1 MSYSSRSTSADSGNG
16 AEEGGT
22 APLLRMSG
30 ISKAFS
36 GVPALIDVDL
46 DLQRGKVHAL
56 LGQNGAGKSTLISI
70 MSGVLQPDSGTIEID
85 GLPVEFPSPS
95 AALEGGVVA
104 VYQELSL
111 LPNMTVA
118 QNLALGIEP
127 TRAGFIDLR
136 SMEQEARRVL
146 DVLGATDIDPRT
158 AVGDLSIA
166 NQQLVEIAKALV
178 REARIVILDEPSAV
192 LGDDELS
199 LLYAMVRRLTSSG
212 IAVVYI
218 THRLDEVME
227 IADEVCVMRDGRKVV
242 DEPRGDLTQ
251 ADMIK
256 AMVGREVLL
265 NAPPKWQASRSEPQ
279 DGPTLTVSG
288 VTLPGMGSH
297 TLDFSVRSGEILGIA
312 GLTGSG
318 RSRILRML
326 AGLQPP
332 SAGSVHLGE
341 QLIKV
346 RSPRGA
352 IAQGIVLV
360 PEDRKRLGLI
370 LNQSVLNNVI
380 LSILRRLSRYGW
392 LRSAVARTHTAEM
405 VESLS
410 IKTSGPGQE
419 VRLLSGGNQQKV
431 VLARCVSTRPN
442 VLLLDE
448 PLRGVDVGAK
458 AEIIDIVGEV
468 ARGGAAVIVVSSE
481 IEDVLALTDRIL
493 VVHDGVLVGELTG
506 ENATEANVLALS
518 SSRNE

>member
-1 MSYSSRSTSADSGNG
+1 MNYSSHSTSADSDNG

-46 DLQRGKVHAL
+46 DLERGKVHAL

-70 MSGVLQPDSGTIEID
+70 MSGVLQPDWGTIEID
-85 GLPVEFPSPS
+85 GVPVEFANPGE
-95 AALEGGVVA
+95 ALDGGVVA

-118 QNLALGIEP
+118 QNLALGVEP
-127 TRAGFIDLR
+127 TRAGFINLR
-136 SMEQEARRVL
+136 AMEQDARRVL

-158 AVGDLSIA
+158 PVGDLSIA

-178 REARIVILDEPSAV
+178 RDARIVILDEPSAV

-199 LLYAMVRRLTSSG
+199 LLYSMVRRLTSSG

-251 ADMIK
+251 VDMIK

-265 NAPPKWQASRSEPQ
+265 DAPPKWQTDQSQPQ

-288 VTLPGMGSH
+288 VSLPGMGSH
-297 TLDFSVRSGEILGIA
+297 TLDFTVRSGEILGIA

-332 SAGSVHLGE
+332 AAGTVLLGDRE
-341 QLIKV
+341 IKV

-380 LSILRRLSRYGW
+380 LSILRRLSRRGW
-392 LRSAVARTHTAEM
+392 LRAGVARSHTSEM

-410 IKTSGPGQE
+410 IKTAGPGQE

-431 VLARCVSTRPN
+431 VLARCISTRPN

-458 AEIIDIVGEV
+458 SEIIDIVGEV
-468 ARGGAAVIVVSSE
+468 ARGGTAVVVVSSE
-481 IEDVLALTDRIL
+481 IEDVLALTDRIV
-493 VVHDGVLVGELTG
+493 VVHDGILVGELTG
-506 ENATEANVLALS
+506 ADATESNVLALS

>member
-1 MSYSSRSTSADSGNG
+1 
-16 AEEGGT
+16 
-22 APLLRMSG
+22 
-30 ISKAFS
+30 
-36 GVPALIDVDL
+36 
-46 DLQRGKVHAL
+46 
-56 LGQNGAGKSTLISI
+56 
-70 MSGVLQPDSGTIEID
+70 
-85 GLPVEFPSPS
+85 
-95 AALEGGVVA
+95 
-104 VYQELSL
+104 
-111 LPNMTVA
+111 
-118 QNLALGIEP
+118 
-127 TRAGFIDLR
+127 
-136 SMEQEARRVL
+136 
-146 DVLGATDIDPRT
+146 
-158 AVGDLSIA
+158 
-166 NQQLVEIAKALV
+166 
-178 REARIVILDEPSAV
+178 
-192 LGDDELS
+192 
-199 LLYAMVRRLTSSG
+199 
-212 IAVVYI
+212 
-218 THRLDEVME
+218 
-227 IADEVCVMRDGRKVV
+227 
-242 DEPRGDLTQ
+242 
-251 ADMIK
+251 
-256 AMVGREVLL
+256 
-265 NAPPKWQASRSEPQ
+265 
-279 DGPTLTVSG
+279 
-288 VTLPGMGSH
+288 
-297 TLDFSVRSGEILGIA
+297 
-312 GLTGSG
+312 
-318 RSRILRML
+318 ML

>member
-1 MSYSSRSTSADSGNG
+1 
-16 AEEGGT
+16 
-22 APLLRMSG
+22 MSG

-256 AMVGREVLL
+256 APR
-265 NAPPKWQASRSEPQ
+265 RSDL
-279 DGPTLTVSG
+279 DGEWRHLARHGQP
-288 VTLPGMGSH
+288 H
-297 TLDFSVRSGEILGIA
+297 F
-312 GLTGSG
+312 GL
-318 RSRILRML
+318 
-326 AGLQPP
+326 
-332 SAGSVHLGE
+332 
-341 QLIKV
+341 
-346 RSPRGA
+346 
-352 IAQGIVLV
+352 
-360 PEDRKRLGLI
+360 
-370 LNQSVLNNVI
+370 
-380 LSILRRLSRYGW
+380 
-392 LRSAVARTHTAEM
+392 LRSFWRD
-405 VESLS
+405 
-410 IKTSGPGQE
+410 P
-419 VRLLSGGNQQKV
+419 RY
-431 VLARCVSTRPN
+431 
-442 VLLLDE
+442 
-448 PLRGVDVGAK
+448 RG
-458 AEIIDIVGEV
+458 
-468 ARGGAAVIVVSSE
+468 
-481 IEDVLALTDRIL
+481 TDRIRAFS
-493 VVHDGVLVGELTG
+493 DPADVGRPSTSLRRVGTPRRTAHKG
-506 ENATEANVLALS
+506 T
-518 SSRNE
+518 